1 MRSLRVKGFTERGSG
16 TIVMERKRYHIPN
29 FYTGLVCN
37 GVKRSNY
44 GPIKTMDH
52 TPQDLIINSLF

>member
-1 MRSLRVKGFTERGSG
+1 MRSLRVKGFTKRGVRHNSDG
-16 TIVMERKRYHIPN
+16 EKRYHIPN

-52 TPQDLIINSLF
+52 TPQHLIINSLF